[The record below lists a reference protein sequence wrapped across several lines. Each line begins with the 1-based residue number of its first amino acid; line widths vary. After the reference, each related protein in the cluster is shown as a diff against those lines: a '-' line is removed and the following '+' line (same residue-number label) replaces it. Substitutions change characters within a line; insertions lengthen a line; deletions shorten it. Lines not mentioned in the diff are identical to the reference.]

1 MASLS
6 PLERS
11 APASGPLA
19 AIAAAVPAASLLT
32 EPADTAL
39 YAQDVFSKG
48 PAPLAVFRPADIT
61 ELAAGV
67 RAATTA
73 GVAII
78 PRGGGMSYTSGYIA
92 PAPGALIL
100 DMGRMQRILA
110 IDTADMTVTVEAGC
124 TWHALYEALHPM
136 GLRTPL
142 WGTLSGLYASV
153 GGGAAQNGMFWGARE
168 GTIAPSIL
176 SMKVVLADGTVMA
189 TGPDFIRPFGPDL
202 TGLFTADA
210 GAFGVKAHITL
221 PLRHDGAA
229 FAYGSYAFDAPA
241 DYCAAMSEIGR
252 RGLASEAFGFD
263 PFLQAQRM
271 KRDSLMSDAKSLL
284 SMAKSQGGFWKG
296 IKESA
301 KVVAAGRSFLGDATF
316 SIHII
321 CEGRHQSAVDA
332 DLAAVEAI
340 VRASGGRTVENT
352 IPKILRANPFPPP
365 NSMAGPGGER
375 WAPVH
380 GVVRHSSALATVDA
394 LTALFETHA
403 EEMERLGVGCGYM
416 FLLVG
421 ATGFLIEPC
430 FYWPDEQWA
439 IHAHFI
445 EDAHFAKLPS
455 LPANPEARALVE
467 RLRRGVID
475 IFGSVGGVHFQI
487 GRTYPLAAR
496 SDPAAW
502 DLLQAV
508 KHHVDP
514 RGLMN
519 PGALGLDG

>member
-6 PLERS
+6 PHR
-11 APASGPLA
+11 PDPLA
-19 AIAAAVPAASLLT
+19 AIAAAVSGDALLT
-32 EPADTAL
+32 DPADCAL
-39 YAQDVFSKG
+39 YAQDVFTKG
-48 PAPLAVFRPADIT
+48 PPPLAVFRPGSIA

-67 RAATTA
+67 RAATSA
-73 GVAII
+73 GIAII
-78 PRGGGMSYTSGYIA
+78 PRGGGMSYTSGYVA

-100 DMGRMQRILA
+100 DMGRMQRIIA
-110 IDTADMTVTVEAGC
+110 INQTDMTVTVEAGC
-124 TWHALYEALHPM
+124 TWHALHAALHPL

-142 WGTLSGLYASV
+142 WGTLSGLYASI
-153 GGGAAQNGMFWGARE
+153 GGGVAQNGLFWGARD

-176 SMKVVLADGTVMA
+176 SMAVVLADGSVLQ

-202 TGLFTADA
+202 TGLFGADA

-221 PLRHDGAA
+221 PLRQDGPA
-229 FAYGSYAFDAPA
+229 FAYGSYAFDAPEH
-241 DYCAAMSEIGR
+241 YCAAMSEIGR
-252 RGLASEAFGFD
+252 QGLASEAFGFD

-284 SMAKSQGGFWKG
+284 TMAKSQGGFWKG
-296 IKESA
+296 LKEGA
-301 KVVAAGRSFLGDATF
+301 KVVAAGRSFLDDATF
-316 SIHII
+316 SIHLI

-332 DLAAVEAI
+332 DLALVEEI
-340 VRASGGRTVENT
+340 VRANGGRVVENT

-380 GVVRHSSALATVDA
+380 GIVRHSRAPEAITA
-394 LTALFETHA
+394 LTALFEAHQA
-403 EEMERLGVGCGYM
+403 EMERLGVGCGYM

-430 FYWPDEQWA
+430 FYWPDEQWD

-445 EDAHFAKLPS
+445 EDAHFAKLPK

-467 RLRRGVID
+467 QLRRGVID
-475 IFGSVGGVHFQI
+475 VFGTVGGMHFQI
-487 GRTYPLAAR
+487 GRTYPLRER
-496 SDPAAW
+496 SDPGAW
-502 DLLQAV
+502 ALLSAV
-508 KHHVDP
+508 KDHLDP
-514 RGLMN
+514 RGVMN
-519 PGALGLDG
+519 PGALGL